1 MTVREKMILELTR
14 FELEYLMD
22 NPDLLTSVAEFFA
35 EGGYDNYTDEQLKE
49 SYKDNIWVE
58 GVTE

>member
-22 NPDLLTSVAEFFA
+22 NPDLLTSTAEFFA
-35 EGGYDNYTDEQLKE
+35 EGGYN
-49 SYKDNIWVE
+49 NIIWIE
-58 GVTE
+58 EVTE